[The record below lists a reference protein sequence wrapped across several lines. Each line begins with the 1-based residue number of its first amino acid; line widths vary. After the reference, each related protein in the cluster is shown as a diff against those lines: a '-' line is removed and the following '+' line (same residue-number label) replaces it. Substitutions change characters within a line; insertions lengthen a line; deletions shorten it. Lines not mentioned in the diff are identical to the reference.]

1 MSEINADVNGDG
13 TVDYHD
19 VNEEIGALLQNDK
32 RPEYDV
38 NKDGRIDIGDVA
50 DVIDASIQPAA
61 WDGVQ
66 EVRVGNEVFTFRM
79 IPVKHGTFTMG
90 SPATE
95 TGSGTN
101 ERPQHEVT
109 ITKDYWIGET
119 QVTQDLWLLVMG
131 NNPSVNKSLYTQ
143 HPVEHVSWVECQAFI
158 ARLNEI
164 TGKKFRLPTEAEWE
178 FAARGGTLSKGYI
191 FAGSNTPKDVAWYSS
206 NSNGETKPVA
216 TKQPNELG
224 IYDMS
229 GNVSEWVQDI
239 YGAYPAGDQTDP
251 TGPATGKFR
260 VYRNGSFQDVAK
272 ECRNARRYPAET
284 TYKQPFLGLRLAI
297 DLEPTARKK

>member
-1 MSEINADVNGDG
+1 MSEINADVNNDG

-19 VNEEIGALLQNDK
+19 VNELTGALLKNDK

-38 NKDGRIDIGDVA
+38 NKDGRVDIGDLA
-50 DVIDASIQPAA
+50 DTIDASLNLTPA
-61 WDGVQ
+61 WDGKTTVNG
-66 EVRVGNEVFTFRM
+66 VSFRM

-101 ERPQHEVT
+101 ERPQHQVT

-131 NNPSVNKSLYTQ
+131 NNPSANKALYTQ
-143 HPVEHVSWVECQAFI
+143 HPVENVSWVDCQAFI
-158 ARLNEI
+158 AKLNEI

-178 FAARGGTLSKGYI
+178 FAARGGTLSKGFI

-206 NSNGETKPVA
+206 NSNGKTQPVA

-229 GNVSEWVQDI
+229 GNVSEWVHDI
-239 YGAYPAGDQTDP
+239 YGAYPATEQTDP
-251 TGPATGKFR
+251 TGPATGKFK

-297 DLEPTARKK
+297 NGAENKEKPKK

>member
-1 MSEINADVNGDG
+1 MSEINADVNNDG

-19 VNEEIGALLQNDK
+19 VNEEIGALLQGDK

-50 DVIDASIQPAA
+50 DVIDASIQPAS
-61 WDGVQ
+61 WDGKTTVNG
-66 EVRVGNEVFTFRM
+66 VSFKM
-79 IPVKHGTFTMG
+79 IPVKPGTFTMG
-90 SPATE
+90 SPSTE

-109 ITKDYWIGET
+109 LTKEYYIGET
-119 QVTQDLWLLVMG
+119 QVTQALWIAVMG
-131 NNPSVNKSLYTQ
+131 VNPSSHKGNKDL
-143 HPVEHVSWVECQAFI
+143 PVEHVSYIECQAFI
-158 ARLNEI
+158 AKLNEI

-178 FAARGGTLSKGYI
+178 FAARGGTLSKGFI

-206 NSNGETKPVA
+206 NSNGETQPVGQ
-216 TKQPNELG
+216 KQPNELG

-229 GNVSEWVQDI
+229 GNVSEWCQDI
-239 YGAYPAGDQTDP
+239 YGAYPATEQTDP
-251 TGPATGKFR
+251 TGPATGKFK

-297 DLEPTARKK
+297 NGAENKEKPKK